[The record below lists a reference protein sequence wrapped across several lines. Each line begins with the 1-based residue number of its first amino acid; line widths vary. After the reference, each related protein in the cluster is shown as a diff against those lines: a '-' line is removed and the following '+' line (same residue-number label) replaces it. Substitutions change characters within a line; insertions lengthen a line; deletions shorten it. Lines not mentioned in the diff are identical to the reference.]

1 MIQAEERTLMR
12 NVLHVVYVLACLPAP
27 AAAFDVH
34 DVEGVWKLQSYVVS
48 YEGGPPQ
55 PIYGA
60 HPKGYAAVLP
70 DGRVFVIMTGDTRKP
85 GVSEAEQAAL
95 YRSLAAY
102 SGRYRLEG
110 NKLVTSV
117 DVSWRESW
125 NGTDQT
131 RVVTIA
137 GGVMTWVS
145 QPNSSALVKG
155 KSFVSTSEWVRDQ
168 S

>member
-1 MIQAEERTLMR
+1 MR
-12 NVLHVVYVLACLPAP
+12 NFLLVVCVVAGLPLQAG
-27 AAAFDVH
+27 AFGAH
-34 DVEGVWKLQSYVVS
+34 DVEGVWKLQRYIVS
-48 YEGGPPQ
+48 YDGGPPQ
-55 PIYGA
+55 AIYGA
-60 HPKGYAAVLP
+60 HPKGFAAVLP

-95 YRSLAAY
+95 FRTLSAY
-102 SGRYRLEG
+102 SGRYRIEG

-131 RVVTIA
+131 RFVTMK
-137 GGVMTWVS
+137 GGTMTWVS
-145 QPNSSALVKG
+145 QPNSSALLKG

-168 S
+168 P

>member
-1 MIQAEERTLMR
+1 MR
-12 NVLHVVYVLACLPAP
+12 NYLLVVCLLACLPAP
-27 AAAFDVH
+27 AGAFGAH

-48 YEGGPPQ
+48 YDGGPPQ
-55 PIYGA
+55 AIYGA

-70 DGRVFVIMTGDTRKP
+70 DGRVFVIITGDTRKP

-95 YRSLAAY
+95 YRTFSAY

-110 NKLVTSV
+110 NKLVTAV

-131 RVVTIA
+131 RFVTMK

-145 QPNSSALVKG
+145 QPNSSANVKG

-168 S
+168 P

>member
-1 MIQAEERTLMR
+1 MAMRTPLFVC
-12 NVLHVVYVLACLPAP
+12 VLGCLPAS
-27 AAAFDVH
+27 AGAVGAH
-34 DVEGVWKLQSYVVS
+34 DVEGTWKLQSYSVS

-55 PIYGA
+55 AIYGA

-95 YRSLAAY
+95 YRTLSAY
-102 SGRYRLEG
+102 SGRYHLDG
-110 NKLVTSV
+110 DKLVTSV

-125 NGTDQT
+125 DGTDQT
-131 RVVTIA
+131 RFVTLK

-145 QPNSSALVKG
+145 QPNISTLVKG
-155 KSFVSTSEWVRDQ
+155 KSYVSTSEWVRDRP
-168 S
+168 

>member
-1 MIQAEERTLMR
+1 MR
-12 NVLHVVYVLACLPAP
+12 NSFVAVCLLAALPAS
-27 AAAFDVH
+27 AGAFGVDDVK
-34 DVEGVWKLQSYVVS
+34 GVWKLQGYSISYD
-48 YEGGPPQ
+48 GGPPQ
-55 PIYGA
+55 AIYGA
-60 HPKGYAAVLP
+60 HPKGYAAMLP
-70 DGRVFVIMTGDTRKP
+70 DGRMFVIITGDTRKP

-95 YRSLAAY
+95 YRTLAAY

-131 RVVTIA
+131 RFVTMND
-137 GGVMTWVS
+137 GVMTWVS
-145 QPNSSALVKG
+145 QRNSSANLKG

-168 S
+168 P

>member
-1 MIQAEERTLMR
+1 
-12 NVLHVVYVLACLPAP
+12 
-27 AAAFDVH
+27 
-34 DVEGVWKLQSYVVS
+34 
-48 YEGGPPQ
+48 
-55 PIYGA
+55 
-60 HPKGYAAVLP
+60 
-70 DGRVFVIMTGDTRKP
+70 VFVIMTGDTRKP

-95 YRSLAAY
+95 FRTLSAY

-117 DVSWRESW
+117 DVSWRESR

-131 RVVTIA
+131 RFVTMK

-155 KSFVSTSEWVRDQ
+155 KMFVSTSEWVRDQ
-168 S
+168 P

>member
-1 MIQAEERTLMR
+1 MR
-12 NVLHVVYVLACLPAP
+12 DALLVVCLLAGLPAP
-27 AAAFDVH
+27 AGAFGAH

-48 YEGGPPQ
+48 YDGGPPQ
-55 PIYGA
+55 AIYGA
-60 HPKGYAAVLP
+60 HPKGFAAVLP
-70 DGRVFVIMTGDTRKP
+70 DGRVIVIMTGDTRKA

-95 YRSLAAY
+95 FRTLSAY
-102 SGRYRLEG
+102 SGRYRMEG

-131 RVVTIA
+131 RFVTMK

-145 QPNSSALVKG
+145 QPNSSALIKG

-168 S
+168 P